1 MHKVGSAQ
9 NSKLFTIYCY
19 FDRAKHA
26 VSVVRIK
33 LMRTRPRSYF
43 ALGANLV
50 FAETASDLGMQFDDE
65 VEECRVIAII

>member
-9 NSKLFTIYCY
+9 SSKLFTIYCY

-33 LMRTRPRSYF
+33 LMRTRPRSY
-43 ALGANLV
+43 ALGAILV